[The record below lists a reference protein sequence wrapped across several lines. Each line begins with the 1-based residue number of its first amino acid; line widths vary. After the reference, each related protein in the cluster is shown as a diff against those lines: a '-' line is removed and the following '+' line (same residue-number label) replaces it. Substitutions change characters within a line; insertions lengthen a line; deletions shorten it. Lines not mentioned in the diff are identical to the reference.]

1 MKHLKIYILV
11 VSNETLVFLLSSN
24 FRVVRTWCLWSTER
38 VPDLA
43 LNLTPLIPHLGQSL
57 LQQDLSAKSSKNQRQ
72 LSLPENKGQL
82 SLVLETLIII
92 TEF

>member
-24 FRVVRTWCLWSTER
+24 FRVVRTWCLGSTER

-57 LQQDLSAKSSKNQRQ
+57 LQQDLSAKSSENQRQ